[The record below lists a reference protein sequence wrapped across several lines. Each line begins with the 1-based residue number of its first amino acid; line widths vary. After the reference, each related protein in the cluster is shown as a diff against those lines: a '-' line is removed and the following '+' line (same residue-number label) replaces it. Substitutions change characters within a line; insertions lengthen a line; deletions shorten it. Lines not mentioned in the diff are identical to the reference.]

1 MKQAALTPVDEHNA
15 TLSGV
20 VDFDTVPV
28 LYDQLIAW
36 LPKAADVSISLQDV
50 ESCNSA
56 AMAMIVELKT
66 DALKMGTSVSF
77 ANVPKELEDLAH
89 LSCNALHLI

>member
-1 MKQAALTPVDEHNA
+1 MKQAALIPVDEHNA

-20 VDFDTVPV
+20 VDFDTVPA

-36 LPKAADVSISLQDV
+36 LPKATDVTISLQDV

-56 AMAMIVELKT
+56 ALAMIVELKA

-77 ANVPKELEDLAH
+77 AHVQKELEDLAH

>member
-20 VDFDTVPV
+20 VNFDTVPA

-36 LPKAADVSISLQDV
+36 LPKAADVTISLQGV

-56 AMAMIVELKT
+56 ALAMIVELKA
-66 DALKMGTSVSF
+66 DALKLGTSVSF
-77 ANVPKELEDLAH
+77 EHVPKELEDLAH

>member
-1 MKQAALTPVDEHNA
+1 MKQAALIPVDEHNI
-15 TLSGV
+15 TLSGL
-20 VDFDTVPV
+20 VDFDTVPA

-36 LPKAADVSISLQDV
+36 LPKAADVTISLQDV

-56 AMAMIVELKT
+56 ALAMIVELKA

-77 ANVPKELEDLAH
+77 AHVPKELEDLAH

>member
-20 VDFDTVPV
+20 VDFDTVPA

-36 LPKAADVSISLQDV
+36 LPKASDVTISLQDV

-56 AMAMIVELKT
+56 ALAMIVELKA

-77 ANVPKELEDLAH
+77 AYVPKELEDLAH